1 MLTRLPRRSRRGF
14 ARRHSTQVDLHPEK
28 LQLAELHNDG
38 AGDGGRMYA
47 TTVVHSKVLDM
58 DITVH
63 LPVVRRGILALQRM
77 TAAGRAKKLADCRAL
92 VDEMRRPGAA
102 TLYNGGPLTR
112 NGVPCDAW
120 EVTPKA
126 VELSKKIFWSEEEGY
141 SGFVFI
147 KGDVTDPKQV
157 KKTAQLLYEYLF
169 APNAKAVALGENIL
183 RDLRADAADH
193 NVPWERVTPNLIRA
207 AWAGRH
213 MPQPDDLESFLFPD
227 RAVVATAPVPEMNYV
242 PSMADAFIESEV
254 DGFGGATS
262 FILERLHEMG
272 TSRGCQM
279 NWGGDD
285 GEVPDAPPALQNGIW
300 SELWFHSS
308 NIWNLQQR

>member
-1 MLTRLPRRSRRGF
+1 M
-14 ARRHSTQVDLHPEK
+14 
-28 LQLAELHNDG
+28 AEN
-38 AGDGGRMYA
+38 M
-47 TTVVHSKVLDM
+47 
-58 DITVH
+58 
-63 LPVVRRGILALQRM
+63 
-77 TAAGRAKKLADCRAL
+77 
-92 VDEMRRPGAA
+92 
-102 TLYNGGPLTR
+102 
-112 NGVPCDAW
+112 
-120 EVTPKA
+120 
-126 VELSKKIFWSEEEGY
+126 
-141 SGFVFI
+141 
-147 KGDVTDPKQV
+147 
-157 KKTAQLLYEYLF
+157 
-169 APNAKAVALGENIL
+169 L
-183 RDLRADAADH
+183 RDLRADADDH
-193 NVPWERVTPNLIRA
+193 SVPWERVTPGLIRA
-207 AWAGRH
+207 AWRGRH

-272 TSRGCQM
+272 TSRGCQL